1 MDIKVKINKAIIKA
15 KRQKLEFNTVLLG
28 REEKE
33 ELKRLT
39 DSLTPEEIES
49 FENPGEAVD
58 YNVKVIYVD
67 EDSFYKAVYIPE

>member
-1 MDIKVKINKAIIKA
+1 MNVQTKINKAIIKA

-33 ELKRLT
+33 ELKCLT

-49 FENPGEAVD
+49 FENPSEAVD